1 MQSEE
6 PIFRVEDH
14 PVYRDGAWR
23 TSGEWLEV
31 NSPYDD
37 RLVGRVSWDRP
48 EAAFEAV
55 AAAAGAMENPLP
67 PHERSEIL
75 ARTARIMAER
85 AELLAQTICAEAG
98 KPISLARLETARA
111 VTTVE
116 EASYVAR
123 HITGEVIPV
132 DGVAAGAGHTALTF
146 RVPVGVVAAITPFN
160 FPLNLSAHKLAPAIA
175 AGCAVVHKPAD
186 KTPLTALE
194 LARCFEDAGLPA
206 GWLNL
211 VVAEPVATSQIL
223 LDSPEVGLITFTGSA
238 SVGWGIARRAE
249 RTRVSLELG
258 NSTPVIVTES
268 ADLER
273 AARITAGSAFAFSGQ
288 ACVSAQR
295 VLVDRRVHDDF
306 VGLLHEYTEATVT
319 GDPRDPGTVAG
330 PVITEQA
337 CDRIL
342 TAIDDA
348 LHDGASLQA
357 GGGLTDG
364 NVIEPTLLTGV
375 DPDSDISC
383 LEVFGPVLAVS
394 ATADFDESI
403 RRANAT
409 DYGLQAALFTRSL
422 EETQAGLRALNF
434 GGVIVN
440 DAPSWRVDTMPYGGT
455 KASGNSKEG
464 PAYAALEMTE
474 EKLVVLAD

>member
-1 MQSEE
+1 
-6 PIFRVEDH
+6 
-14 PVYRDGAWR
+14 
-23 TSGEWLEV
+23 
-31 NSPYDD
+31 
-37 RLVGRVSWDRP
+37 
-48 EAAFEAV
+48 
-55 AAAAGAMENPLP
+55 
-67 PHERSEIL
+67 
-75 ARTARIMAER
+75 
-85 AELLAQTICAEAG
+85 
-98 KPISLARLETARA
+98 
-111 VTTVE
+111 
-116 EASYVAR
+116 
-123 HITGEVIPV
+123 
-132 DGVAAGAGHTALTF
+132 
-146 RVPVGVVAAITPFN
+146 
-160 FPLNLSAHKLAPAIA
+160 
-175 AGCAVVHKPAD
+175 
-186 KTPLTALE
+186 
-194 LARCFEDAGLPA
+194 
-206 GWLNL
+206 
-211 VVAEPVATSQIL
+211 
-223 LDSPEVGLITFTGSA
+223 
-238 SVGWGIARRAE
+238 
-249 RTRVSLELG
+249 
-258 NSTPVIVTES
+258 
-268 ADLER
+268 
-273 AARITAGSAFAFSGQ
+273 
-288 ACVSAQR
+288 

-306 VGLLHEYTEATVT
+306 VGLLHEYTDATVT
-319 GDPRDPGTVAG
+319 GDPGDPGTVAG

-403 RRANAT
+403 GRANAT